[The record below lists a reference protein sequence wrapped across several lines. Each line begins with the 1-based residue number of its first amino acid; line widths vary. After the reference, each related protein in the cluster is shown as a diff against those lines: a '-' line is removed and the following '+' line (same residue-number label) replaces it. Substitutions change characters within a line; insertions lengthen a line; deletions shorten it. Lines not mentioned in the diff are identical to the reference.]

1 MSVRLAILSDLHLEL
16 GLPARARCGHCGAE
30 ITSLLPG
37 DRQTC
42 PCGASR
48 IQRRTTQTRP
58 RLIGAAEPLPPD
70 LGYGATARAE
80 QADVV
85 LLAGDIHAGVR
96 GIAWAA
102 AEFAGLPVVYVAG
115 NHEAHGQDLDDV
127 RRDLHAA
134 AARTANVTVLENAV
148 VDLSVR
154 GRPVRILGATLWTDF
169 ALYGDVR
176 RALSRAGAAMSD
188 FHVIRHQGRRW
199 TPADAAAAHTAARDW
214 LDQALGAVPEGM
226 LAVVLTHHAPSR
238 RSVAPQ
244 FVDDPLTPAFA
255 SNLEDLITRHHPD
268 LWVHGHM
275 HQAADYRIGR
285 TRVVCHPRGFPAAD
299 PTWAWRPRVVETG

>member
-16 GLPARARCGHCGAE
+16 GLPARARCGHCGTT

-37 DRQTC
+37 DRQRC

-58 RLIGAAEPLPPD
+58 RLIGAAKPLPAG
-70 LGYGATARAE
+70 LGYGVAACAG
-80 QADVV
+80 QVDAV
-85 LLAGDIHAGVR
+85 LLAGDIHAGVQ

-115 NHEAHGQDLDDV
+115 NHEFYGQDRDALLA
-127 RRDLHAA
+127 DLHAT
-134 AARTANVTVLENAV
+134 AARMANVTVLENAAA
-148 VDLSVR
+148 DLSVR

-169 ALYGDVR
+169 ALYGDPR
-176 RALSRAGAAMSD
+176 RAMGRAGTAMSD
-188 FHVIRHQGRRW
+188 FHLIRHQGRRW
-199 TPADAAAAHTAARDW
+199 TPADAAAAHTAARNW
-214 LDQALGAVPEGM
+214 LDQALGAVPEGT

-244 FVDDPLTPAFA
+244 FADDPLTPAFA
-255 SNLEDLITRHHPD
+255 SNLEDLIARHQPG

-275 HQAADYRIGR
+275 HQAADYLVAR

-299 PTWAWRPRVVETG
+299 PAWAWRPRIVEVG